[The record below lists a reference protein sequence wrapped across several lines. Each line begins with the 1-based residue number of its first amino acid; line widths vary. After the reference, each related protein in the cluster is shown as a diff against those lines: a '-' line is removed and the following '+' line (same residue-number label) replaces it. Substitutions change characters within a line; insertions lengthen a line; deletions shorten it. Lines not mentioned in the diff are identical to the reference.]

1 MDVFSLLAYGD
12 NGWGDELLHGL
23 GITLAL
29 SIATFPVAI
38 LLSFLI
44 HWAKVSPYKAL
55 RIFGRSY
62 ATVFKSLP
70 EILTLLIIYFQSQ
83 VIISWV
89 AGWLVPGSTF
99 SISPFLAGL
108 IALSLVIS
116 AYGSEVVRAA
126 FNAVGRGQL
135 EAAQSLGMS
144 PFNAFFKVIL
154 PQLWRHAIPGFGN
167 LWVILLKDTSLVS
180 VIALHDITHVAT
192 LAINT
197 TREPF
202 FFYLV
207 IATVYILLVTL
218 SSRAQKR
225 MEQRASRGFVKVETS
240 NA

>member
-1 MDVFSLLAYGD
+1 MFSLLAYGD
-12 NGWGDELLHGL
+12 AGWGDELLHGL
-23 GITLAL
+23 IVTLVLA
-29 SIATFPVAI
+29 IATFPVAI
-38 LLSFLI
+38 LLSFII
-44 HWAKVSPYKAL
+44 HWAKVSPFRAI
-55 RIFGRSY
+55 RILGRIYS
-62 ATVFKSLP
+62 TVFKSLP

-83 VIISWV
+83 ILISV
-89 AGWLVPGSTF
+89 AANWIVPGSSF
-99 SISPFLAGL
+99 SISPFAAGL

-126 FNAVGRGQL
+126 LNAVGRGQL
-135 EAAQSLGMS
+135 EAAQSLGLS

-180 VIALHDITHVAT
+180 VIALSDITHVAN

-202 FFYLV
+202 FFYLLV
-207 IATVYILLVTL
+207 ASVYILLVTL

-225 MEQRASRGFVKVETS
+225 LEQRSSKGFVRMETA